1 MYKQYCIQRAYLC
14 ISTQGTL
21 SQGLKVRDTMTRGNF
36 DGPMMSK
43 IKYAGVDPRVLR
55 LKNGFLTGETRD
67 LIPSIG
73 SRVSNGRKWGFES
86 KDGRSTAN

>member
-1 MYKQYCIQRAYLC
+1 
-14 ISTQGTL
+14 
-21 SQGLKVRDTMTRGNF
+21 MTRGNF

-55 LKNGFLTGETRD
+55 LKNGFLAGETRD

-73 SRVSNGRKWGFES
+73 SRVSNGRKWVFES
-86 KDGRSTAN
+86 KDGRSTANWHVLFFPLQSVKKALNQRQELTK